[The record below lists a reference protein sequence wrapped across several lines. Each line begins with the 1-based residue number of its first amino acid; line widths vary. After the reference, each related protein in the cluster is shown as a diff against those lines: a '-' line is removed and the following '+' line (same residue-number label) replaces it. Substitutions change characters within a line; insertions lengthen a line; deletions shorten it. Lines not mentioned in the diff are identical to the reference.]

1 MISDAV
7 TSPYYARAI
16 FWPRV
21 LQCIIILLSVMISPD
36 IEKTHHAS
44 LKTSPCVNP
53 PEFNGAKS
61 CTRCTIKNL
70 TYTPA
75 SVGSI
80 LSPCVYEDF
89 AGSNS
94 LLSFLMLLSMVL
106 SLNLVTM
113 HHTSSK
119 TSRRGPLHVDLSGV
133 EQR

>member
-7 TSPYYARAI
+7 ISPCYDQATS
-16 FWPRV
+16 WPRV
-21 LQCIIILLSVMISPD
+21 LLCIIILLSVVLSPD
-36 IEKTHHAS
+36 IEKMHHAS
-44 LKTSPCVNP
+44 SQTSPYVNP

-94 LLSFLMLLSMVL
+94 LLSFLTYVALDGAVA
-106 SLNLVTM
+106 
-113 HHTSSK
+113 
-119 TSRRGPLHVDLSGV
+119 
-133 EQR
+133 